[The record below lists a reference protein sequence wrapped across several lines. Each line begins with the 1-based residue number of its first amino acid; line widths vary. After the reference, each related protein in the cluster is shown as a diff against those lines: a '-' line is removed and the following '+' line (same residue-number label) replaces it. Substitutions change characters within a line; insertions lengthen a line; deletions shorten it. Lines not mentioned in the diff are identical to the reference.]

1 MSKKN
6 IKPFGGAWSDAKLI
20 ALSAY
25 LEAYTHALKNKPF
38 KLAYIDAFAGAGL
51 RDVKEAQEGW
61 FNDEFIEED
70 KQYRHGSPL
79 IALSNKPKFQTLIFI
94 EKDAVSLNKLQEQI
108 ETLPEA
114 KERDIHFL
122 QGDANTQLQ
131 ALMKRNWSGRRAVAF
146 LDPFAL
152 EVNWDTIEHIAKTE
166 AVDMWLLF
174 PAMAVNRM
182 LPKSGKIPPQWTER
196 LNRLFGTN
204 DWQEIFYT
212 KDQPDLFGDEQ
223 ISKTPKVFELL
234 SEYVTQRLKSVFAGT
249 HKSPL
254 ILRNSSGAPLFLL
267 CFASGNPRGAPIA
280 TRIAQHI
287 INSTLNG

>member
-1 MSKKN
+1 MSTQD
-6 IKPFGGAWSDAKLI
+6 IKRFGGQWSDAKLT

-25 LEAYTHALKNKPF
+25 LEAYTQALKNTPF

-51 RDVKEAQEGW
+51 RDVKEAERGW
-61 FNDEFIEED
+61 FDTEFIEED
-70 KQYRHGSPL
+70 QQYRHGSPL
-79 IALSNKPKFQTLIFI
+79 IALSNKPNFQTFIFI
-94 EKDAVSLNKLQEQI
+94 EKDAASLKKLQEQV

-114 KERDIHFL
+114 KDRDINFL
-122 QGDANTQLQ
+122 RGDANTQLQ
-131 ALMKRNWSGRRAVAF
+131 ALMKRNWSGSRAVAF

-182 LPKSGKIPPQWTER
+182 LPKSGEIPPQWAER

-204 DWQEIFYT
+204 DWQKIFYT
-212 KDQPDLFGDEQ
+212 KHQPDLFGDEQ

-234 SEYVTQRLKSVFAGT
+234 SEYVTQRLGSVFAGT
-249 HKSPL
+249 HKTPL
-254 ILRNSSGAPLFLL
+254 ILRNNSGAPLFLL
-267 CFASGNPRGAPIA
+267 CFASGNPKGAPIA

-287 INSTLNG
+287 INSTSNG